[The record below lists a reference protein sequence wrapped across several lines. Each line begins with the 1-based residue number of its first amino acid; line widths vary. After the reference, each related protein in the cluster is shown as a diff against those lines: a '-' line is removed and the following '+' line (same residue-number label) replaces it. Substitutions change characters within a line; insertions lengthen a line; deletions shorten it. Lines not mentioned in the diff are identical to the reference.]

1 MRIEEMHHTFDLYRD
16 RVDSND
22 RPDFM
27 PWEKDDFLNAAIDQ
41 FIMMRYGKNNQFKRG
56 FETHQKRISELA
68 NLHIKSPELQP
79 SINPI
84 DLGNGRYEIRLSTL
98 GNNINS
104 QYFRYLFLTKAII
117 EIEKDNCIKQIEL
130 DLFQIDDSKT
140 TYNSPSWTWCR
151 IHGNFGKSTFNTPS
165 ILSFVSDDIMSKT
178 LDIQDNSNSIN
189 ETHNN
194 DKLGSLYLDT
204 TDNMGVQQYNVV
216 RAFIS
221 YIKYPNRVFI
231 GGYDHID
238 KHSTS
243 STEPIHCDL
252 DESFHDEIVRI
263 AVNLSQSSVQDM
275 QGYQIS
281 TKQVSDDNNF

>member
-1 MRIEEMHHTFDLYRD
+1 M
-16 RVDSND
+16 
-22 RPDFM
+22 
-27 PWEKDDFLNAAIDQ
+27 
-41 FIMMRYGKNNQFKRG
+41 
-56 FETHQKRISELA
+56 ISIPVTDA
-68 NLHIKSPELQP
+68 P
-79 SINPI
+79 
-84 DLGNGRYEIRLSTL
+84 RR
-98 GNNINS
+98 
-104 QYFRYLFLTKAII
+104 A
-117 EIEKDNCIKQIEL
+117 
-130 DLFQIDDSKT
+130 
-140 TYNSPSWTWCR
+140 
-151 IHGNFGKSTFNTPS
+151 
-165 ILSFVSDDIMSKT
+165 ILSDNNPPPHPISKH
-178 LDIQDNSNSIN
+178 LSLFNGYV
-189 ETHNN
+189 
-194 DKLGSLYLDT
+194 LFGSLYLDT